1 MRLRTGH
8 TLIPVSF
15 GLESIRRKRGIT
27 CESSVTLGHRSSCR
41 RGAATRW
48 RRGGNTGASDE
59 LIGIEL
65 RLAAPAV
72 RGWLLR
78 QLRRLQ
84 RPGGRPHPNL
94 PRNHTEDIALDHTN
108 DDHANFRK
116 THHGSHVLVFHYDE
130 GDPSALDIGV
140 LSRDDNCE
148 ADPDEADNGTRFR
161 TLVGRDVQPRA
172 GRHAR
177 NSRHRL

>member
-116 THHGSHVLVFHYDE
+116 TPPRL
-130 GDPSALDIGV
+130 
-140 LSRDDNCE
+140 
-148 ADPDEADNGTRFR
+148 
-161 TLVGRDVQPRA
+161 PRA
-172 GRHAR
+172 RLPLRRRRPLGPRHRRPLAR
-177 NSRHRL
+177 RQLRSRSRRSRQRNTIPNSRWKRCTTSGW